1 MERTAFTV
9 KGMTCDNCV
18 NSVTEALKHVA
29 GVKVAKV
36 TLADETAQ
44 VTFDPQQTSV
54 DDLKA
59 AVKDA
64 GYDVA

>member
-1 MERTAFTV
+1 MGRTAFTV

-18 NSVTEALKHVA
+18 NRVTEAIKHVD

-44 VTFDPQQTSV
+44 VTFDPQQISV
-54 DDLKA
+54 EQPKA